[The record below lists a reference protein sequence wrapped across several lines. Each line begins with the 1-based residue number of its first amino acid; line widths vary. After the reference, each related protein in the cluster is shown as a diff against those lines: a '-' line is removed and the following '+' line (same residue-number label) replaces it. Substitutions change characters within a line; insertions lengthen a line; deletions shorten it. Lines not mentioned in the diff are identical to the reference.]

1 MTASP
6 RRIIGESLLTL
17 VIVLLQTTMGRFLS
31 IAGIPPD
38 LALVWIVLIAIRH
51 GQFSGT
57 LVGFSTGLLIDL
69 LSGSESMIG
78 LAALAKTLAGFTAGY
93 FYNENKTEQTL
104 GSPRFLVILGLS
116 ATVHQVLY
124 FLIFLQGSGI
134 GVWRSIFL
142 YGIPAALYAVAVG
155 LIPMFITSRKLSV

>member
-1 MTASP
+1 MIASP

-17 VIVLLQTTMGRFLS
+17 LIVLVQTTLGRFLS

-38 LALVWIVLIAIRH
+38 FALVWIVLHAIRH
-51 GQFSGT
+51 GQLSGT
-57 LVGFSTGLLIDL
+57 LVGFVTGLLIDL

-93 FYNENKTEQTL
+93 FHNENKTEQTL
-104 GSPRFLVILGLS
+104 GTPKFLFILGLS

-134 GVWRSIFL
+134 GVGRSIFM
-142 YGIPAALYAVAVG
+142 YGIPAALYVVAVG
-155 LIPMFITSRKLSV
+155 LIPMFITSRKVSV

>member
-1 MTASP
+1 MTSSP

-17 VIVLLQTTMGRFLS
+17 LIVIVQTSLGRFLA

-38 LALVWIVLIAIRH
+38 LSLVWIVLLAVRH

-57 LVGFSTGLLIDL
+57 LAGFGTGLLIDL
-69 LSGSESMIG
+69 LSGSENMIG

-93 FYNENKTEQTL
+93 FYNENKTDHTI
-104 GSPRFLVILGLS
+104 GTPKFLLVLGLA

-142 YGIPAALYAVAVG
+142 FGIPAALYAVAIG
-155 LIPMFITSRKLSV
+155 LIPMFITSRKVSV